1 MKEKFGFEGVN
12 RRSEVRERLERNVL
26 EREKNFQKTVTTYQM
41 LGREGRRLSHMK
53 SMAGEL
59 F

>member
-26 EREKNFQKTVTTYQM
+26 EREKNFQKTVTVHGIYIQI
-41 LGREGRRLSHMK
+41 LK
-53 SMAGEL
+53 SDFFFL
-59 F
+59 